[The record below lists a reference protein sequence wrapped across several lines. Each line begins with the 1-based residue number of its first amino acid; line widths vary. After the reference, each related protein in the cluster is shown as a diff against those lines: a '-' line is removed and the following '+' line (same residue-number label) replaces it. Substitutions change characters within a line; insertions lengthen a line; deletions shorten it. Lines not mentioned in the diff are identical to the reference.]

1 MSRRAPIGVLLAAAV
16 LLPALVPAGAR
27 ATEFTVNATGD
38 HAADG
43 CDPAPGDCTV
53 RDAIAAANADPGPDT
68 ITVPAGTYAL
78 SAGAL
83 GITAP
88 VTISGPTTA
97 EPTATI
103 DAANKDRLFDV
114 SATAGAVTISHLR
127 VTRGQTNDLLGG
139 SGLIQRGGTV
149 TLDHAVFNALSN
161 NHSGGALLLLSGTL
175 NLTDTEVRDTH
186 AFRGGGL
193 HIAGGTANVD
203 RTLWLDNDGSTG
215 GGGAIYNAGGTL
227 TVTNSTLAANTAN
240 SGRGGAIYAESSTA
254 LRNVTFEANSA
265 SGSGGGGSAVW
276 AAATTTTSNVLFGT
290 SAYQDNC
297 GGSALTERGGSIDTG
312 TSCGLATGASERTV
326 LLGPLV
332 RGGGSARSLL
342 PWSGSA
348 GIDAGDNV
356 QCMPVDQRRSV
367 RPRSAQDP
375 CDVGAVE
382 GSAGTPPPPPL
393 LAGGAQRNTTE
404 TSVLLDGTIDR
415 HGLPT
420 TYVVEYGLTTAYGS
434 TSRFG
439 GSVPFGSGS
448 GPQPVSDYVDELM
461 PRTTYHYR
469 FRATSAGGTTTG
481 EDRTFTT
488 LGPPPQVT
496 TRPASGVTA
505 TGATLNGTINPSGDE
520 TTYWFEY
527 GPTTAYGRSTLPA
540 SAGAGSI
547 EQAASAIVSGLDPG
561 TTQHFRLMADHES
574 SGAPVAGED
583 RTFTTLGPPQ
593 VTTRP
598 ASGITATGA
607 TLNGTINPSGDETTY
622 WFEYGPTTAYGSST
636 LPASA
641 GAGSIEQAASAVVS
655 GLDPGTTQHFR
666 LVADNE
672 SSGAPVAGEDL
683 TFTTATLPE
692 PAPAP
697 ILIPTVTVAPL
708 PSAAAQPPPP
718 PAPTPRYGETVVVKP
733 VSGKVLVR
741 RPGSNDFVELDATDG
756 IPDGST
762 IDAKRGVVELTSV
775 SKTGQRE
782 TARFRDGIFT
792 VTQSGAT
799 TDLTLTE
806 PLAPCRKAG
815 AAAKQKPKTR
825 KLWGDG
831 RGSFRTVGKYSAA
844 TVRGTEWL
852 VQDSCTGTLTRVTQ
866 GAVAVRDNAK
876 RKTIVLRAG
885 KRYLARPR
893 R

>member
-1 MSRRAPIGVLLAAAV
+1 M
-16 LLPALVPAGAR
+16 
-27 ATEFTVNATGD
+27 
-38 HAADG
+38 
-43 CDPAPGDCTV
+43 
-53 RDAIAAANADPGPDT
+53 
-68 ITVPAGTYAL
+68 
-78 SAGAL
+78 
-83 GITAP
+83 
-88 VTISGPTTA
+88 
-97 EPTATI
+97 
-103 DAANKDRLFDV
+103 
-114 SATAGAVTISHLR
+114 
-127 VTRGQTNDLLGG
+127 
-139 SGLIQRGGTV
+139 
-149 TLDHAVFNALSN
+149 
-161 NHSGGALLLLSGTL
+161 
-175 NLTDTEVRDTH
+175 TDTEVRDTH
-186 AFRGGGL
+186 AYRGGGL

-227 TVTNSTLAANTAN
+227 TVTNSTFAANTAN
-240 SGRGGAIYAESSTA
+240 SGRGGAIYAASSTT

-276 AAATTTTSNVLFGT
+276 AAATTTTSNVLFGN

-297 GGSALTERGGSIDTG
+297 GGSALTEQGGSIDTG
-312 TSCGLATGASERTV
+312 TSCGLAAGASGRTV

-348 GIDAGDNV
+348 GIDAGDNA
-356 QCMPVDQRRSV
+356 QCTPVDQRGTV

-393 LAGGAQRNTTE
+393 LAGGAQRDTTE

-448 GPQPVSDYVDELM
+448 GPQPVTDYVDELM

-496 TRPASGVTA
+496 TRPASGVTE
-505 TGATLNGTINPSGDE
+505 TGATLNGTINPSGD
-520 TTYWFEY
+520 
-527 GPTTAYGRSTLPA
+527 
-540 SAGAGSI
+540 
-547 EQAASAIVSGLDPG
+547 D
-561 TTQHFRLMADHES
+561 
-574 SGAPVAGED
+574 
-583 RTFTTLGPPQ
+583 
-593 VTTRP
+593 
-598 ASGITATGA
+598 
-607 TLNGTINPSGDETTY
+607 TTY

-636 LPASA
+636 PPASA
-641 GAGSIEQAASAVVS
+641 GAGSIEQAVSAVVS

-666 LVADNE
+666 LVAVNE
-672 SSGAPVAGEDL
+672 FSGAPVAGEDL
-683 TFTTATLPE
+683 TFTTATPPE
-692 PAPAP
+692 PTPAP
-697 ILIPTVTVAPL
+697 IPTVTDTPL

-718 PAPTPRYGETVVVKP
+718 PAPTPSYGETVVVKP

-775 SKTGQRE
+775 SKTGQR
-782 TARFRDGIFT
+782 RDGT
-792 VTQSGAT
+792 LPRRHLQGHPERRDDGPHAHGA
-799 TDLTLTE
+799 
-806 PLAPCRKAG
+806 AG
-815 AAAKQKPKTR
+815 AMQEGRRSGQEEAEDPQALGRRPRLVPHRRQVQRGYRPRHRVARPGQLRRDAHAGHAGRRRGPRQRQAQDDHLARRQALPRKTAPVAR
-825 KLWGDG
+825 
-831 RGSFRTVGKYSAA
+831 RAHARPSAA
-844 TVRGTEWL
+844 
-852 VQDSCTGTLTRVTQ
+852 
-866 GAVAVRDNAK
+866 
-876 RKTIVLRAG
+876 
-885 KRYLARPR
+885 R